1 MKPSATTQAL
11 SGPTTKG
18 RSKNTAP
25 PGTDYTLLVR
35 RLEKAVLENPENAR
49 VREVLARQA
58 VWQKLPVPQA
68 LEWASLAQIAGL
80 PDTALEI
87 YGFLTENDPDNAG
100 IWEPYIRLLDILDY
114 RKRLSSAAALAG
126 RYLPKEQVAA
136 WVSAMPESKSPSRR
150 LDPDLAPAVDPFA
163 RMYAWQAMLDRFMD
177 LFAGRHDVFAR
188 QWADKTEGK
197 SGYVPV
203 RRPMDKSDLED
214 HFKGLKTY
222 GIYLMAPDATVRCGI
237 IDADLVKPL
246 RTIPRKPADQ
256 ARIKKEQVY
265 MITRIRESSRELGL
279 TPLVEV
285 SGGKGFHF
293 WYFADRPVAAAV
305 MRKALAGLVDPLRK
319 DLSCFELE
327 VFPKQDQLSG
337 KGFGNLVKL
346 PLGIHRLSGKRS
358 YFPECVKK
366 EIPLQLAFLE
376 KVEKADSRKFASGPK
391 TAAVSKLVTHPNLEA
406 LTKEYPGLFELQ
418 RLCPP
423 LGQLIAL
430 AREGR
435 GLRVREEKILFQ
447 TLGFLPDG
455 KKILHYLFQHD
466 PEYNP
471 HMVDYKLSRLRGTP
485 LGCKRIHSLTAAAVD
500 FCDIQPDHTGYIHPL
515 IQVEAW
521 QKMDEKKTPV
531 SGKVQ
536 SLTQAVENLKI
547 AIRQVERFLA

>member
-1 MKPSATTQAL
+1 MKPFATT
-11 SGPTTKG
+11 TG
-18 RSKNTAP
+18 RTRETAP

-35 RLEKAVLENPENAR
+35 RLDKAVLENPESAR

-58 VWQKLPVPQA
+58 VWRKLPVPQA

-87 YGFLTENDPDNAG
+87 YGFLTDQDPASAG

-114 RKRLSSAAALAG
+114 RQRLSSAAALAG
-126 RYLPKEQVAA
+126 RYLSKEQVAA
-136 WVSAMPESKSPSRR
+136 WISGKPESVDSHRR
-150 LDPDLAPAVDPFA
+150 MDPDLAAAEDPFA
-163 RMYAWQAMLDRFMD
+163 RMHTWQALLDRFMD
-177 LFAGRHDVFAR
+177 LFAGRDDVFAR
-188 QWADKTEGK
+188 QWADKNEGK

-203 RRPMDKSDLED
+203 RRSMDKADLED
-214 HFKGLKTY
+214 HLKGLKTY

-246 RTIPRKPADQ
+246 RAAPRKPADQ

-265 MITRIRESSRELGL
+265 MITRIRESSQALGL
-279 TPLVEV
+279 MPLLEV

-293 WYFADRPVAAAV
+293 WYFADRPVPASV
-305 MRKALAGLVDPLRK
+305 MRTALSGLMDPLKK

-327 VFPKQDQLSG
+327 VFPKQDHLSG

-358 YFPECVKK
+358 YFPECARK

-376 KVEKADSRKFASGPK
+376 KVEKADPQKFASGPK

-423 LGQLIAL
+423 LGQLIAM

-435 GLRVREEKILFQ
+435 DLRVREEKILFQ

-455 KKILHYLFQHD
+455 KKILHYLFRND

-471 HMVDYKLSRLRGTP
+471 HMVDYKLSRLRGMP

-531 SGKVQ
+531 SGKIQ
-536 SLTQAVENLKI
+536 NLTQAVENLKI
-547 AIRQVERFLA
+547 AIHQVERFLV